1 MKILVTPPNL
11 EVTQIWLHLYSICI
25 SIWLHLY
32 CELHHAHEMQT
43 SNTLKPK
50 KHEQQLL
57 TNTSTYG
64 GIEPLRLAIPG

>member
-1 MKILVTPPNL
+1 MKILGHSSKFRGDTNL
-11 EVTQIWLHLYSICI
+11 ATFVFNLY

-64 GIEPLRLAIPG
+64 GIEPLTLAIPG